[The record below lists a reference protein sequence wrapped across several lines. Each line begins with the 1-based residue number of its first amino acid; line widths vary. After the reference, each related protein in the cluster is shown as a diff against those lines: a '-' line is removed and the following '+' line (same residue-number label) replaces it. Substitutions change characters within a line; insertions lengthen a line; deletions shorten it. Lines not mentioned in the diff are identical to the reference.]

1 MEKEQKEMWKNWE
14 SWKGFND
21 WLNSKLKEDY
31 IKKGILPPFTDP
43 FGGVFTRMIPR
54 QCLDECPKDNY
65 ILVKMT
71 GICWEWGSPQERYA
85 YDHDMEGDRG
95 FAEEAVVQIDLDL
108 TFEKVS
114 DDILPKVL
122 WETLCDA
129 DIGPWEPVRFE
140 YEIINKE
147 PSKPVKVSCLY
158 GNCKVVEDMA
168 SHSRDFSHELEA
180 YMTCLSKLL
189 ESYI

>member
-1 MEKEQKEMWKNWE
+1 MKKEQKEMWKNWK
-14 SWKGFND
+14 SWEGFND
-21 WLNSKLKEDY
+21 WLNSELKEDY

-54 QCLDECPKDNY
+54 QCLDECPKDNC

-71 GICWEWGSPQERYA
+71 GIHWEWGSPQERYA
-85 YDHDMEGDRG
+85 YDRDMEDDRG
-95 FAEEAVVQIDLDL
+95 FAEEAVVQIDLGL

-129 DIGPWEPVRFE
+129 DIGSWEPVRFE

-158 GNCKVVEDMA
+158 GNCKVVE
-168 SHSRDFSHELEA
+168 SWEN
-180 YMTCLSKLL
+180 
-189 ESYI
+189 